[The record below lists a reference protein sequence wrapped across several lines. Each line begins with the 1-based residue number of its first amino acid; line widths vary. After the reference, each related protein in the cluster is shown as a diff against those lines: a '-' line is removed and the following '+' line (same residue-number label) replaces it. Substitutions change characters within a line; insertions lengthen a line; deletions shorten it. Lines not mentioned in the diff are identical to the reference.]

1 MSTTRRDYLKTAA
14 AALGIARSSL
24 AARAQSP
31 GASRPQA
38 KKRKVIFDQDNIG
51 PLGTDILGQLLLMQ
65 ADNIDLLGIT
75 LVSGDAWVKQEA
87 AYTLRLLE
95 LMDRPDIPVYLGAE
109 MPMLNTKEEALLRY
123 QLYGGHRLDPWLGAF
138 NRDNGGPD
146 DVKPLAA
153 PYGRFAELR
162 PQPEHAARFIVK
174 AVRENPHEVTL
185 YAGGPLT
192 NLALA
197 IKLAPDIVPLVPEL
211 VIMGT
216 GLHKFT
222 SAFNIFFDAEA
233 ARMVLRAPWPACRT
247 ITVDLAEE
255 IHLGDDLRPGRKMIE
270 EIAERAHSPIRELF
284 LEHAIKPYRSNPQ
297 MRWFRMPD
305 EMIAMQIVDPTIF
318 SQIDKMYVD
327 ICTDSGARYG
337 DSMLWDADWKQAAG
351 AGGEQWYMGP
361 PPSAGLV
368 DVIKKVNADRFK
380 QSFVDL
386 MVKPIR
392 KA

>member
-1 MSTTRRDYLKTAA
+1 
-14 AALGIARSSL
+14 
-24 AARAQSP
+24 
-31 GASRPQA
+31 
-38 KKRKVIFDQDNIG
+38 
-51 PLGTDILGQLLLMQ
+51 
-65 ADNIDLLGIT
+65 
-75 LVSGDAWVKQEA
+75 
-87 AYTLRLLE
+87 
-95 LMDRPDIPVYLGAE
+95 
-109 MPMLNTKEEALLRY
+109 
-123 QLYGGHRLDPWLGAF
+123 
-138 NRDNGGPD
+138 
-146 DVKPLAA
+146 
-153 PYGRFAELR
+153 
-162 PQPEHAARFIVK
+162 
-174 AVRENPHEVTL
+174 
-185 YAGGPLT
+185 
-192 NLALA
+192 
-197 IKLAPDIVPLVPEL
+197 
-211 VIMGT
+211 
-216 GLHKFT
+216 
-222 SAFNIFFDAEA
+222 
-233 ARMVLRAPWPACRT
+233 MVLRAPWPACRT